1 MIIIII
7 ITQFNC
13 PSSTLLLLR
22 HSPHAS
28 AEWPFN
34 SVWSINLQFLLP
46 HWMTREVCR
55 YVLLTSKTRQVRSN
69 ATEWIVLHLS
79 HSAGHQTVPNQ
90 VANDHTRGWLKGFTS
105 IQLRLPG
112 HTLWVDWSTSRESDL
127 PLFYRNTFIRA
138 TQQPCRTINQLI
150 EGERERCIGQEG
162 LLQLV
167 QAVVA
172 AATRKRADWRTAQFV
187 RLKWGCQW
195 AIILLFNVPS
205 REGQGCSSDGQNDE
219 P

>member
-90 VANDHTRGWLKGFTS
+90 VANDHTGGWLKGFTS

-127 PLFYRNTFIRA
+127 LFGGKAAFPLFYKNTFIRA

-150 EGERERCIGQEG
+150 EGEREVHWPGRVAAVE
-162 LLQLV
+162 
-167 QAVVA
+167 AVV
-172 AATRKRADWRTAQFV
+172 AATRKRADWRTA
-187 RLKWGCQW
+187 
-195 AIILLFNVPS
+195 
-205 REGQGCSSDGQNDE
+205 
-219 P
+219 